1 MIKSHRNFIKNDE
14 CEELISFF
22 KSNKELILPVL
33 NDNLYHYNG
42 IDILSMKNNF
52 AFTKRFLKEDVVD
65 RLRIQHVDN
74 QIKVVE
80 KPHGHFLPYS
90 FVIFLNDDFKGGE
103 LIFDNI
109 TIRPQKGQLVY
120 FTGDETHSVNSVLEG
135 DRYTLVSFLKSDI
148 KITESKL
155 I

>member
-1 MIKSHRNFIKNDE
+1 MIKSYRNFIKNDE

-22 KSNKELILPVL
+22 KLNRELILPVL

-42 IDILSMKNNF
+42 IDILSRKDNF
-52 AFTKRFLKEDVVD
+52 TFTKRFLKEDVID

-74 QIKVVE
+74 QIQVVE

-90 FVIFLNDDFKGGE
+90 FVIFLNDNFKGGE
-103 LIFDNI
+103 LMFDNI
-109 TIRPQKGQLVY
+109 TIKPQKGQLVY
-120 FTGDETHSVNSVLEG
+120 FTGDEVHSVNSVLEG

-148 KITESKL
+148 RITDSKL

>member
-1 MIKSHRNFIKNDE
+1 MIKSYRNFIKNDE

-42 IDILSMKNNF
+42 IDILS
-52 AFTKRFLKEDVVD
+52 
-65 RLRIQHVDN
+65 
-74 QIKVVE
+74 
-80 KPHGHFLPYS
+80 
-90 FVIFLNDDFKGGE
+90 IFLNDDFKGGE

-109 TIRPQKGQLVY
+109 TVRPQKGQLVY
-120 FTGDETHSVNSVLEG
+120 FTGDEVHNVNSVLEG

-148 KITESKL
+148 KITDSKL

>member
-1 MIKSHRNFIKNDE
+1 
-14 CEELISFF
+14 
-22 KSNKELILPVL
+22 
-33 NDNLYHYNG
+33 
-42 IDILSMKNNF
+42 MKNNF
-52 AFTKRFLKEDVVD
+52 AFTKRFLKEDVID

-74 QIKVVE
+74 QIQVVE

-109 TIRPQKGQLVY
+109 TVRPQKGQLVY
-120 FTGDETHSVNSVLEG
+120 FTGDEVHNVNSVLEG

-148 KITESKL
+148 KITDSKL